1 MDPAL
6 HRSLGDLEETGDL
19 DAGQVPGMAQ
29 GKDQAIVRVELIEGP
44 VQLSHGEGVVKS
56 SGWCGMV
63 HVELDEPMLALRH
76 SECGANDLAT
86 KPGREGIR
94 IAEGVKAEPGR
105 EQRLLDGVSSGI
117 SRACDQPRRSERRR
131 QVRADELP
139 ECITIAGASGFDEG
153 GEARPW
159 AGRHRGH
166 T

>member
-6 HRSLGDLEETGDL
+6 HRSFGDLEETGDL

-29 GKDQAIVRVELIEGP
+29 RQDRPVTGVELIKGP
-44 VQLSHGEGVVKS
+44 VELTNRERLLEGAGGCRMLEIELGESV
-56 SGWCGMV
+56 
-63 HVELDEPMLALRH
+63 LPFRR
-76 SECGANDLAT
+76 SEGRPNDLSA
-86 KPGREGIR
+86 KPGWKGIR
-94 IAEGVKAEPGR
+94 IPEGIKAEPRG
-105 EQRLLDGVSSGI
+105 EQGLLDRIVSSFG
-117 SRACDQPRRSERRR
+117 RASDEPRCSKRRR